1 MPEQRRRADALRNS
15 DRIVRAAI
23 TALHESGTAVP
34 LEEIARR
41 AGVGIATV
49 YRRFGDRD
57 GVILAC
63 FETYFAEEI
72 EPVLQAARVA
82 ADPRQGLAD
91 ALTAVVDTLSG
102 HRALLSAAKEAGA
115 FTIGI
120 AERFMGPLGDVLTA
134 ARERGLVRDDLLVRD
149 LAAIVVMALA
159 TTVHHGADSVRHG
172 TDADDGADRRRY
184 LALLLDGTRPSAV
197 PLPRPSAV
205 GLFARESTDHCPAKG
220 ATRHHHR

>member
-1 MPEQRRRADALRNS
+1 MTGESAASVRPVPEQRHRADALRNH
-15 DRIVRAAI
+15 DRIVRATIA
-23 TALHESGTAVP
+23 AVAENGAAVP

-91 ALTAVVDTLSG
+91 ALTAVVDTLTG
-102 HRALLSAAKEAGA
+102 HRAPPSARTEAG
-115 FTIGI
+115 
-120 AERFMGPLGDVLTA
+120 
-134 ARERGLVRDDLLVRD
+134 
-149 LAAIVVMALA
+149 
-159 TTVHHGADSVRHG
+159 GA
-172 TDADDGADRRRY
+172 
-184 LALLLDGTRPSAV
+184 P
-197 PLPRPSAV
+197 
-205 GLFARESTDHCPAKG
+205 
-220 ATRHHHR
+220 